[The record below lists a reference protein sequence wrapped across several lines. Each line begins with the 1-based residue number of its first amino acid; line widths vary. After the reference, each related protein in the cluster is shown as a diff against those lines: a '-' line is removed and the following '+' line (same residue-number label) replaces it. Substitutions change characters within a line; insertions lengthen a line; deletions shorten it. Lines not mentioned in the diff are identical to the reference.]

1 MSFFSKNEL
10 LKLGFKSLGENVLVS
25 SKCSI
30 YRPQEIILGNNVR
43 IDDFSILSGKIIVG
57 DYVHISAY
65 CSLYGKNGIEMM
77 DYSGLSPRTT
87 VFSAM
92 DDFSGEYLI
101 NPMVPDSLT
110 NVTGGKV
117 VFEKYTQIG
126 VNSVIFPNVTVN
138 EGAVAGAFSLVN
150 NNLECWTINAGVPT
164 KIIKQR
170 SKDCLERLNKIN
182 DL

>member
-1 MSFFSKNEL
+1 
-10 LKLGFKSLGENVLVS
+10 
-25 SKCSI
+25 
-30 YRPQEIILGNNVR
+30 
-43 IDDFSILSGKIIVG
+43 
-57 DYVHISAY
+57 
-65 CSLYGKNGIEMM
+65 MM

-110 NVTGGKV
+110 NATGGKV

-126 VNSVIFPNVTVN
+126 VNSVIFPNVIIN
-138 EGAVAGAFSLVN
+138 EGAVAGAFSLIN
-150 NNLECWTINAGVPT
+150 NNLESWTINAGVPT

-170 SKDCLERLNKIN
+170 SKDCLRRLNKIN